1 MATLGLKW
9 IHSNGTTNYPWTG
22 STAQNLRCLTCYW
35 NCRCWKCSRRKS
47 TWAPVQLFQPG
58 ASCFPSLLPH
68 QAHGPC
74 IDKCVLPVWFPG
86 SLYWL
91 HIKPNVHF
99 AINIARGLRDAR
111 QPLFNQCFC
120 FTTCHAWWYWK
131 EKPIK
136 GKINLVIKQNT
147 LDCWLL
153 TLAPSHLLRGQN
165 RTCLL
170 SSATKGF
177 LVNKGVL
184 LWMIKM
190 SSLANGPGQS
200 SITALFNPNLKM
212 TLLSS
217 RMT

>member
-1 MATLGLKW
+1 MHL
-9 IHSNGTTNYPWTG
+9 
-22 STAQNLRCLTCYW
+22 
-35 NCRCWKCSRRKS
+35 
-47 TWAPVQLFQPG
+47 
-58 ASCFPSLLPH
+58 ASPSLLPQ
-68 QAHGPC
+68 QAQGPC
-74 IDKCVLPVWFPG
+74 TDKSALPVWFPG

-120 FTTCHAWWYWK
+120 FTACHAWWDWK

-170 SSATKGF
+170 SSPTKEFLQNKGF
-177 LVNKGVL
+177 LL
-184 LWMIKM
+184 RMIKM

-200 SITALFNPNLKM
+200 SITALFDPNLKM
-212 TLLSS
+212 ILLSA
-217 RMT
+217 RMTWSCSCRISACRVSYINIYKIQNLQQICKRISIWKFVFKVFACVNAV

>member
-1 MATLGLKW
+1 MDWIYSTKTQVSDVLLKLQMLEMFKEEK
-9 IHSNGTTNYPWTG
+9 HVSP
-22 STAQNLRCLTCYW
+22 SKALPPRCILVPLP
-35 NCRCWKCSRRKS
+35 S
-47 TWAPVQLFQPG
+47 
-58 ASCFPSLLPH
+58 FPSRH
-68 QAHGPC
+68 RAQALTRC
-74 IDKCVLPVWFPG
+74 ALPVWFPG

-120 FTTCHAWWYWK
+120 FTTRHAWWYWK

-153 TLAPSHLLRGQN
+153 TLASSHLLRGQN

-170 SSATKGF
+170 SSSTKGF
-177 LVNKGVL
+177 LQNKDVL

-200 SITALFNPNLKM
+200 SITAFFNPNLKLI
-212 TLLSS
+212 LLSS
-217 RMT
+217 RMAWSRSCRISACHVSYI